1 MDRTHTKSRLCDQ
14 INVTCDY
21 FSGDI
26 DYLRV
31 YPGN

>member
-1 MDRTHTKSRLCDQ
+1 MTVGGKINCDQ

-26 DYLRV
+26 DYIRISKS
-31 YPGN
+31 